1 VPSQTAQAVPPPRI
15 CASGRCHAVGTASLD
30 DGYQVV
36 VFSAPSPSGG
46 VAATVTALSHD
57 RVAVYWHVTDNAS
70 PSQVACSA
78 APRPNC
84 GLALFVG
91 AHASEAIG
99 LLRDGDGFR
108 PYAEADS
115 NTPTTKVGDLNGDG
129 WIDVAAIQNTY
140 RPSYATGKVYWQTST
155 SNGSRYISTGCT
167 PPSHNP
173 STTAPTAPLTGS
185 CPPSS

>member
-1 VPSQTAQAVPPPRI
+1 
-15 CASGRCHAVGTASLD
+15 VGFAPLD
-30 DGYQVV
+30 GGYRVTV
-36 VFSAPSPSGG
+36 YAAPSPSGG
-46 VAATVTALSHD
+46 VAATVTELASGG
-57 RVAVYWHVTDNAS
+57 VPVYWHVTDNAS

-78 APRPNC
+78 APQPNC

-155 SNGSRYISTGCT
+155 SDGHTYTATGCT
-167 PPSHNP
+167 APSHNP
-173 STTAPTAPLTGS
+173 STTAPTAPLTGT
-185 CPPSS
+185 CPRSG